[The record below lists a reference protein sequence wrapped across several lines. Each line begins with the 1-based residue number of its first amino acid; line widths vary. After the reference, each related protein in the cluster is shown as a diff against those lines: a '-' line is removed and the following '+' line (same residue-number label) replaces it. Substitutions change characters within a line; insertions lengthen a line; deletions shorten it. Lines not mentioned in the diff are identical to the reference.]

1 MNKLLSIIF
10 TLVILYGCS
19 FKPML
24 ADKKY
29 DFRFIQIKFEG
40 DKKINQSIKQ
50 NLVRNSVGNNN
61 FEVYFITTKKK
72 EIISS
77 NAKGDPIK
85 FKIKI
90 NLEYKILRNGDV
102 LANNKVIKE
111 TNYNNINDKL
121 ELSQFEENV
130 LNNLIE
136 DLSQEILM
144 SAVAIES

>member
-29 DFRFIQIKFEG
+29 DFRFIEIKFEG

-61 FEVYFITTKKK
+61 FEV
-72 EIISS
+72 
-77 NAKGDPIK
+77 
-85 FKIKI
+85 
-90 NLEYKILRNGDV
+90 
-102 LANNKVIKE
+102 
-111 TNYNNINDKL
+111 
-121 ELSQFEENV
+121 
-130 LNNLIE
+130 
-136 DLSQEILM
+136 
-144 SAVAIES
+144 